1 MQIDDSVE
9 FQGFEFIQKSLF
21 LMVLQDMQLRQMRM
35 VLQHRRHGSFG
46 HKVQFGFG
54 KLMMQPSDNGGAQD
68 HVPDGAKPYE
78 SYLYPLL
85 VQAILDI
92 QRGQA
97 ERGCKEARILR
108 VDSFPC
114 GLVFQDFLPNV

>member
-9 FQGFEFIQKSLF
+9 FQGFQFIQKIFF
-21 LMVLQDMQLRQMRM
+21 LMVLQDMQLRQMRV
-35 VLQHRRHGSFG
+35 VLQHRSHGGFG

-68 HVPDGAKPYE
+68 HIPDGAKPYE
-78 SYLYPLL
+78 SYPYPFL

-92 QRGQA
+92 QREQA
-97 ERGCKEARILR
+97 ERGFKEARILPG
-108 VDSFPC
+108 DSSPC
-114 GLVFQDFLPNV
+114 GLEFQGFLPNV